1 MKMKK
6 ASALLLL
13 MLVALGTGALMA
25 QSLGPIPIDP
35 EVRIGKLDCGL
46 TYYIRHNDYPEHR
59 VDFYIAQ
66 RVGSI
71 QEEESQRGLAHF
83 LEHMAFNGSEHFNG
97 PGNTINDFIHAQGA
111 SDLNAYT
118 SIDETVYNI
127 NGIPSTLQSAIDSCL
142 LVLKDWSGG
151 LLLTDEEIDKERG
164 VIHEE
169 WRLRRTPD
177 MRMLERQLET
187 IHAGSKYGRRLPI
200 GVMSVVDNFE
210 YKELR
215 DYYHKWYRPDNQAL
229 VVVGDVDVDYIEAK
243 IKELFKD
250 CVFDPNAPQVVEE
263 PIGDNDNIIFAIDKD
278 KEQQTNDIQFFFKC
292 DATPKEE
299 KNDLNYLVFSYF
311 KSMVSYMVNYRLYE
325 MAQEPDCPFLSPEAG
340 FTNNFVYAKTKE
352 SFVIGAQAK
361 EGQTEAAAQALMTEA
376 LRIGKYGFIATEYER
391 ARDEYLSRWEKYYN
405 NRDKLSNE
413 YYCEQYYRH
422 FLDNE
427 PIPSIEQRFHI
438 MSTVVPNVSIDM
450 INQAL
455 QDFSFGET
463 DKNMLVV
470 SFNQEKDGAVYPTAE
485 SLTAA
490 ITAARASDIKPYV
503 DNTKD
508 EPLMTELPKKGKIVK
523 ETTNERM
530 GYTEL
535 LLSNGARV
543 ILKKTDFKQ
552 DEIRMKAFQRGG
564 KSLYGEEDWANL
576 QFISSLYYYT
586 GLGNFSSTELSKALA
601 GKQASVNL
609 DIGDFTDNLNGTST
623 VKDLETLFQL
633 TYLKLT
639 ALTKDEKKFNQTL
652 TIYESEL
659 KDKGLVPQSALLDTV
674 NCIRYN
680 YSWRSKPFEVED
692 LKQVNLDRI
701 MEIAKERTANATGYT
716 FIFVGSFDDDII
728 RQHIEQYIASLPA
741 KKGQK
746 PYWNNTTDMP
756 QGQVVKH
763 FTHKMDV
770 PQCHEVVAWHS
781 PMTYSK
787 ENDIKSYILARVL
800 YKVFYDKIREDNGAS
815 YAPMTE
821 GSLKRDG
828 DFCYAY
834 VYGYCPAN
842 PEYRDMVLQILN
854 DEMKNACTTVD
865 AARVKE
871 AQEFLLKNH
880 ETQLKENW
888 YWLNNIWEYLI
899 YGTDGTGYE
908 EIVKAQTP
916 ETIAAFARLL
926 YNAGNRIEIV
936 MSPEE

>member
-6 ASALLLL
+6 TTVLLLL
-13 MLVALGTGALMA
+13 MLVAFGTSALMA
-25 QSLGPIPIDP
+25 QSLGPVPVDP
-35 EVRIGKLDCGL
+35 DVRIGKLDCGL
-46 TYYIRHNDYPEHR
+46 TYYIRHNNYPEHR

-97 PGNTINDFIHAQGA
+97 EGNSINDFIHAQGA

-118 SIDETVYNI
+118 SFDETVYNI
-127 NGIPSTLQSAIDSCL
+127 NGIPSTRQSTIDSCL

-177 MRMLERQLET
+177 MRMTERQLET
-187 IHAGSKYGRRLPI
+187 IHTGSKYGRRMPI
-200 GVMSVVDNFE
+200 GLMSVVDNFE
-210 YKELR
+210 YQELR

-250 CVFDPNAPQVVEE
+250 CVLDPNAPQVVEE
-263 PIGDNDNIIFAIDKD
+263 PIGDNEDIIFAIDKD
-278 KEQQTNDIQFFFKC
+278 KEQQTNDIQLFFKC

-299 KNDLNYLVFSYF
+299 KNDLNYLVLRYC
-311 KSMVSYMVNYRLYE
+311 KSMVSDMVNSRLYE
-325 MAQEPDCPFLSPEAG
+325 VAQEPDCPFLSPEAAY
-340 FTNNFVYAKTKE
+340 TNYVYAKTKDA
-352 SFVIGAQAK
+352 FVISAQAK
-361 EGQTEAAAQALMTEA
+361 DGQTEAAAQALMTEA
-376 LRIGKYGFIATEYER
+376 LRISKHGFTASEYER
-391 ARDEYLSRWEKYYN
+391 VRDEYLSRWEKSYN

-413 YYCEQYYRH
+413 YYCNQYCRH

-427 PIPSIEQRFHI
+427 PIPSLEQRFHI
-438 MSTVVPNVSIDM
+438 ISMVAPSVSVDM

-455 QDFSFGET
+455 QDFNFGET
-463 DKNMLVV
+463 DKNLLVV
-470 SFNQEKDGAVYPTAE
+470 SFNPEKDGAVYPTAE

-490 ITAARASDIKPYV
+490 IAAARTSDIKPYV

-523 ETTNERM
+523 ETTNDRL

-535 LLSNGARV
+535 LLNNGARV
-543 ILKKTDFKQ
+543 VLKKTDFKQ
-552 DEIRMKAFQRGG
+552 DEIRMNAFQRGG
-564 KSLYGEEDWANL
+564 KSLYGEEDRVNL
-576 QFISSLYYYT
+576 QLISNLYYFT
-586 GLGNFSSTELSKALA
+586 GLGNFSSTEITKALA
-601 GKQASVNL
+601 GKQASANL
-609 DIGDFTDNLNGTST
+609 SIGDFIDQLNGTSS

-633 TYLKLT
+633 IYLNFT

-652 TIYESEL
+652 TIYESQL
-659 KDKGLVPQSALLDTV
+659 KDKDLVPLSTLLDTV
-674 NCIRYN
+674 NCVRYN
-680 YSWRSKPFEVED
+680 YSWRSKPLEVED
-692 LKQVNLDRI
+692 LKQANLDRI
-701 MEIAKERTANATGYT
+701 MEIAKERTANAAGYT

-728 RQHIEQYIASLPA
+728 RQYIEQYIASLPA
-741 KKGQK
+741 EKGK
-746 PYWNNTTDMP
+746 IFNWNNTTSMP

-781 PMTYSK
+781 PMPYSQ
-787 ENDIKSYILARVL
+787 ENEIKSYILSHVL
-800 YKVFYDKIREDNGAS
+800 YKAFYQKIREDNGAT

-821 GSLKRDG
+821 GSLKREG

-834 VYGYCPAN
+834 VYGYCPVN
-842 PEYRDMVLQILN
+842 PEYRDMVLQIMN

-865 AARVKE
+865 AAKLKE
-871 AQEFLLKNH
+871 AQEFLLKNY
-880 ETQLKENW
+880 ETRLKENW
-888 YWLNNIWEYLI
+888 HWLNNIWEYLI
-899 YGTDGTGYE
+899 YGTDDTGFE
-908 EIVKAQTP
+908 EIVNAQTP
-916 ETIAAFARLL
+916 ETIAAFARQL
-926 YNAGNRIEIV
+926 YNAGNRIELV